1 MSLVLVLDLDQAQAL
16 PLLQVQAP
24 VPAPLAV
31 AANQGAV
38 TQEVAQTL
46 AVSQSLTQRN
56 PMRRWNHQIRQT
68 LMEQRSRAAAPPHR
82 EKPVEVARAS
92 ITDASWTPP
101 SGGDPGTSHRE
112 EAQGTAQDILEGL
125 CISAA
130 LGTPWAPT
138 GGGVCGEGRLTL
150 IMGQRWFGTSC

>member
-1 MSLVLVLDLDQAQAL
+1 MSLVLVLDLDQAP

-68 LMEQRSRAAAPPHR
+68 LMEQ
-82 EKPVEVARAS
+82 
-92 ITDASWTPP
+92 
-101 SGGDPGTSHRE
+101 
-112 EAQGTAQDILEGL
+112 
-125 CISAA
+125 
-130 LGTPWAPT
+130 
-138 GGGVCGEGRLTL
+138 
-150 IMGQRWFGTSC
+150 